1 MARGLLP
8 LLLVPIL
15 IIEAQCKNYTE
26 ALMHIDY
33 NRRIIARREINC
45 NQDEYDLDG
54 QCCKKC
60 KSGFVKNITCPTDIS
75 KHCARCESGKEYTDH
90 LNDLNECRRCSLC
103 DGVFGLEVV
112 KNCTPEENTECA
124 CVKNHFCNSVACTE
138 CTPCTVC
145 ESGVIEKQCTSTSN
159 TVCGIK
165 ETGMPWWP
173 IALLPVLALLAI
185 AGAVF
190 WWKRKQ
196 KGLTTKEN
204 LSEVVFKAEPSYE
217 NVPLID
223 TDADLSSHIAGVVE
237 EMTFPQVL
245 TFVRHH
251 RVPEPAIDQV
261 IRDCPGDTSE
271 QKIKLFRTWYQR
283 HGIKGAYGTLVSS
296 LRQLKMCAAAD
307 KIEEKLKAAVSSCQE
322 GRQSYNGDTEQ
333 SKTCTQEGRN
343 SYNDSAEQCKT
354 YAGSLEE
361 TAQSN
366 LKLISN

>member
-165 ETGMPWWP
+165 G
-173 IALLPVLALLAI
+173 
-185 AGAVF
+185 
-190 WWKRKQ
+190 KRKQ